1 MHANFIFQ
9 VAIPLV
15 ALVLLALPTGV
26 YLAHVAARTPSW
38 ADQVFGPI
46 ERPLLWLC
54 GIRGH
59 ARQMDWKAYAVAML
73 WTNFLMAVL
82 IALVLVLQGVLPL
95 DPLKLGGVGPTLA
108 FNTTASFIT
117 NTDWQAYAG
126 ETTLSYFSQMA
137 AITFPM
143 FTSAATG
150 LAVAFA
156 FMRGLS
162 GRTDLGNFH
171 EDMIRIIVRILLPL
185 AFVGALFVCWQG
197 VPQTLAPSIAVQ
209 GPQGAT
215 QSIPVGPVASL
226 IAIKHLG
233 TNGGGYYGQNS
244 AHPFENP
251 TALTN
256 VVEFLMMGL
265 IPVSLVFAFGRVI
278 GSKRQAQVMFWAMAA
293 MFLGFLTLACWTE
306 QAGNPLLTRAGLDQI
321 AGHLQAGGNMVGK
334 EVRFGIAQTALFTTA
349 TAAFTTGSVDCMHD
363 SLTALGGFVPLAEM
377 MLNCV
382 FGGKG
387 VGFMNFLLY
396 GILAVFLTG
405 LMVGRTPEIFGKK
418 IEKPEIVLASI
429 AILIHPLIILVPSAI
444 AVVEPFGLSSLANP
458 SFHGLSEILYAY
470 TSGAANNGSAF
481 AGLAADTPWYNLSI
495 GVVILLGRYISIL
508 ALLAIAGSLAAKKK
522 VPEGPGTLR
531 TDTPLFGSIWV
542 GVILI
547 VGALT
552 FFPVVALGPVAEHLA
567 MIAAKTF

>member
-1 MHANFIFQ
+1 MNAIFILQ
-9 VAIPLV
+9 IAIPL
-15 ALVLLALPTGV
+15 LVLVAVAMPVGVFLSHLAAETPT
-26 YLAHVAARTPSW
+26 W
-38 ADQVFGPI
+38 ADRIFGPV

-54 GIRGH
+54 GLSREG
-59 ARQMDWKAYAVAML
+59 RQMTWKTYSLAL
-73 WTNFLMAVL
+73 LSTNLLMAVL
-82 IALVLVLQGVLPL
+82 IYVILVAQGVLPL
-95 DPLKLGGVGPTLA
+95 NPLKLGGLPPALA
-108 FNTTASFIT
+108 FNTAVSFTT

-137 AITFPM
+137 AITFLM

-150 LAVAFA
+150 LAAAFA

-162 GRTDLGNFH
+162 GRTEVGNYYL
-171 EDMIRIIVRILLPL
+171 DVIRILVRIFLPL
-185 AFVGALFVCWQG
+185 AFIGALFLCWQG
-197 VPQTLAPSIAVQ
+197 VPQTLSPSLHVL

-226 IAIKHLG
+226 VSIKHLG
-233 TNGGGYYGQNS
+233 TNGGGYFGQNS

-251 TALTN
+251 TPLTN
-256 VVEFLMMGL
+256 VVEFLLMGL
-265 IPVSLVFAFGRVI
+265 IPVALVFAFGRVI
-278 GSKRQAQVMFWAMAA
+278 GNKRQARVIFWAMAV
-293 MFLGFLTLACWTE
+293 MFLGFLVLVTWAE
-306 QAGNPLLTRAGLDQI
+306 SAGNPLLARVGLDQV
-321 AGHLQAGGNMVGK
+321 ASGLQAGGNMVGK
-334 EVRFGIAQTALFTTA
+334 EVRFGIAQSALFVTGTT
-349 TAAFTTGSVDCMHD
+349 AFTTGSVDCMHD
-363 SLTALGGFVPLAEM
+363 SLTALGGLVPLAEM

-387 VGFMNFLLY
+387 VGFMNFMLY

-405 LMVGRTPEIFGKK
+405 LMVGRTPEIFNKK

-444 AVVEPFGLSSLANP
+444 SAVEPFGLASIANP
-458 SFHGLSEILYAY
+458 AFHGLSEILYAF

-481 AGLAADTPWYNLSI
+481 AGLAANTPWYNLGI
-495 GVVILLGRYISIL
+495 GIVMLLGRYLSIL

-531 TDTPLFGSIWV
+531 TDTALFGTIWV

-552 FFPVVALGPVAEHLA
+552 FFPVVALGPVAEQLA
-567 MIAAKTF
+567 MIAGKAF